1 MKLQLSWLK
10 SRYNKVKEKE
20 LTDTCS
26 NVINLVWIFFMACG
40 SYKINLKY
48 YDQSVL
54 RSFIIEDS

>member
-26 NVINLVWIFFMACG
+26 NLVWIFFMACG